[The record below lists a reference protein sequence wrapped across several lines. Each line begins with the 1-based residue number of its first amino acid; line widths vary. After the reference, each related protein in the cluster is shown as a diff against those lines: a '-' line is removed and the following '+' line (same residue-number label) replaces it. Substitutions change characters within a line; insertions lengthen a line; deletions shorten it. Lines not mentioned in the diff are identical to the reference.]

1 MSLSHPSWRVYTI
14 KKAFTLQIVRQDVYT
29 DINVVPVLPLRKHD
43 SLGRVQRLNSYALDF
58 FKHGSAKCIEK
69 ENRFVTNTI
78 TYSNIG
84 LFLLSVYTSCMHS
97 FVSYKLFSREPTTF
111 KTPHL
116 PPPLQIPNFIN
127 GTSEV
132 IPKCECGMY
141 GTSDTSKRYFGER
154 NKGKLSR

>member
-1 MSLSHPSWRVYTI
+1 M
-14 KKAFTLQIVRQDVYT
+14 
-29 DINVVPVLPLRKHD
+29 VPVLPLRKHD

-69 ENRFVTNTI
+69 ENRFVTNAI

-97 FVSYKLFSREPTTF
+97 FISYKLFSREATTL

-127 GTSEV
+127 GTPEV
-132 IPKCECGMY
+132 IPKCEFGMY

-154 NKGKLSR
+154 NKGQLSR